1 MQPTRLNLFAVAA
14 VVLLSS
20 TLPGLAQPGAD
31 YPTKPI
37 KLILPAAAGG
47 PTDVPARLAS
57 QILQTRLGQPV
68 VIENRPGAGGALGA
82 RVVATAAPDGYTL
95 LVGNTSVLSVIPAVS
110 ASAGYDPVKNFAP
123 IVRMTE
129 SFQILVVNADSP
141 WKTLG
146 QFVDDAKTN
155 PGKINYAHTGAGG
168 LPHLVGELFMLRS
181 GAKMTGVPYRSGGEL
196 VTAVLA
202 KAVDTTIEGIAITR
216 SLILDGKLRA
226 LGGQSKTRTP
236 LLPDMPTMAE
246 AGVLERRSQHVLRSR
261 RPRRHAARH
270 HQEDQRCDEPGPR
283 HRRDAE
289 DHHRPRQR
297 SKAEYAGGVRRLH
310 RRAKQDLDRGR
321 QSRGRA
327 GELNPRHDM
336 HHTRRHILTG
346 AGAACWC
353 RMESVALPRTTIP
366 TKRSG

>member
-1 MQPTRLNLFAVAA
+1 MTRNHVLAILIAA
-14 VVLLSS
+14 LLSS
-20 TLPGLAQPGAD
+20 SVAAMAADD
-31 YPTKPI
+31 YPNKPV

-57 QILQTRLGQPV
+57 QILSAKLGQPV

-82 RVVATAAPDGYTL
+82 RVVATATPDGYTL
-95 LVGNTSVLSVIPAVS
+95 LMANTSVLAVIPAVS
-110 ASAGYDPVKNFAP
+110 ASAGYDPVKNFVP

-141 WKTLG
+141 WKTLR
-146 QFVDDAKTN
+146 QFVDDSKAS

-181 GAKMTGVPYRSGGEL
+181 GTKMTGVPYRSGGES

-226 LGGQSKTRTP
+226 LGGQNSKRTP

-246 AGVLERRSQHVLRSR
+246 AGVPGAEANTFYGLVAPAATPAAIVKKLNEVLNQGLATEDMQKTITGLGSESK
-261 RPRRHAARH
+261 PNSPEEFATYIAA
-270 HQEDQRCDEPGPR
+270 QNKIWIEVG
-283 HRRDAE
+283 
-289 DHHRPRQR
+289 
-297 SKAEYAGGVRRLH
+297 KAAGV
-310 RRAKQDLDRGR
+310 KID
-321 QSRGRA
+321 
-327 GELNPRHDM
+327 
-336 HHTRRHILTG
+336 
-346 AGAACWC
+346 
-353 RMESVALPRTTIP
+353 
-366 TKRSG
+366 

>member
-1 MQPTRLNLFAVAA
+1 MSRRGSRRRSCSA
-14 VVLLSS
+14 
-20 TLPGLAQPGAD
+20 
-31 YPTKPI
+31 K
-37 KLILPAAAGG
+37 
-47 PTDVPARLAS
+47 
-57 QILQTRLGQPV
+57 LGQPV

-110 ASAGYDPVKNFAP
+110 ASAGYDPVKNFVP

-141 WKTLG
+141 WKTLKE
-146 QFVDDAKTN
+146 FVDDAKAN

-181 GAKMTGVPYRSGGEL
+181 GAKMTGVPYRSGGES

-226 LGGQSKTRTP
+226 LGGQNKTRTP

-246 AGVLERRSQHVLRSR
+246 AGVPNAEANTFYGLVAPAGTPPGIIKKISDAMNQGLATEEMQKTITGLGSESK
-261 RPRRHAARH
+261 PNTPEEFAAYIAA
-270 HQEDQRCDEPGPR
+270 QNKIWIEVG
-283 HRRDAE
+283 
-289 DHHRPRQR
+289 
-297 SKAEYAGGVRRLH
+297 KAAGV
-310 RRAKQDLDRGR
+310 KID
-321 QSRGRA
+321 
-327 GELNPRHDM
+327 
-336 HHTRRHILTG
+336 
-346 AGAACWC
+346 
-353 RMESVALPRTTIP
+353 
-366 TKRSG
+366 

>member
-1 MQPTRLNLFAVAA
+1 MTRRQLGSIAIVA
-14 VVLLSS
+14 LLLCRGSA
-20 TLPGLAQPGAD
+20 LAQPTDA

-57 QILQTRLGQPV
+57 QILQAKLGQPV

-95 LVGNTSVLSVIPAVS
+95 LVANTSVLAVIPAVS
-110 ASAGYDPVKNFAP
+110 ASAGYDPVKSFAP

-141 WKTLG
+141 WKTLR
-146 QFVDDAKTN
+146 QFVDDAKAN

-181 GAKMTGVPYRSGGEL
+181 GARMTGVPYRSGGES

-226 LGGQSKTRTP
+226 LGGQNKTRTP

-246 AGVLERRSQHVLRSR
+246 AGVANAEANTFYGLVAPAGTPSAIIKKISDAMNEGLGSEEMQKTIIGLGSESK
-261 RPRRHAARH
+261 PNTPEEFAAYIAAQNRIWV
-270 HQEDQRCDEPGPR
+270 EVG
-283 HRRDAE
+283 
-289 DHHRPRQR
+289 
-297 SKAEYAGGVRRLH
+297 KAAGV
-310 RRAKQDLDRGR
+310 KID
-321 QSRGRA
+321 
-327 GELNPRHDM
+327 
-336 HHTRRHILTG
+336 
-346 AGAACWC
+346 
-353 RMESVALPRTTIP
+353 
-366 TKRSG
+366 

>member
-1 MQPTRLNLFAVAA
+1 MAQSQQAVRGNVMQPTRLNLFAVAA

-20 TLPGLAQPGAD
+20 TLPGPAQPGAD

-181 GAKMTGVPYRSGGEL
+181 GARMTGVPYRSGGES

-236 LLPDMPTMAE
+236 LLADMPTMAE
-246 AGVLERRSQHVLRSR
+246 AGVLNAEANTFYGLVAPAGTPPGIIKKISDAMNQGLATEEMQKTITGLGSEAK
-261 RPRRHAARH
+261 PNTPEEFAAYI
-270 HQEDQRCDEPGPR
+270 
-283 HRRDAE
+283 DAQNKIWIE
-289 DHHRPRQR
+289 VG
-297 SKAEYAGGVRRLH
+297 KAAGV
-310 RRAKQDLDRGR
+310 QV
-321 QSRGRA
+321 
-327 GELNPRHDM
+327 N
-336 HHTRRHILTG
+336 
-346 AGAACWC
+346 
-353 RMESVALPRTTIP
+353 
-366 TKRSG
+366 